1 MIRWLLNL
9 FGSTFVIL
17 LVCNVGRSE
26 RKFIKWPHNRDY
38 WYYVLNITIVELLW
52 VNLLS
57 LFSKIDAIRYLVGGI
72 LGLHSIISI
81 NILLNSV
88 GLLLTFIVLLDKCNL
103 SHLVSYTLQ
112 ALLLQLS
119 QKSRHSMNLGEEE
132 VLVQFIKLTCHTQTD
147 K

>member
-1 MIRWLLNL
+1 M
-9 FGSTFVIL
+9 
-17 LVCNVGRSE
+17 
-26 RKFIKWPHNRDY
+26 
-38 WYYVLNITIVELLW
+38 LNITVVELLW

-72 LGLHSIISI
+72 LGLNSIISI
-81 NILLNSV
+81 NILLYSV

-119 QKSRHSMNLGEEE
+119 QKSRHSMNLREEE
-132 VLVQFIKLTCHTQTD
+132 VLVQFIKLTCHTETD